1 MLDRKEIAQVLTEI
15 GTMLELLGESPF
27 KSRAYY
33 NGARI
38 IELLTEDIEELVRQ
52 DRLKEVRGI
61 GKALDEKIKELV
73 NTGRLEYYDRIREK
87 VPPGLFDLLKVPG
100 LGPKKVRTLY
110 EKLGITT
117 LGELEYKGEILTDLI
132 YHKRV

>member
-1 MLDRKEIAQVLTEI
+1 MDRKEIAQILTEI

-33 NGARI
+33 NGARTV
-38 IELLTEDIEELVRQ
+38 ELLTEDIEELVRQ

-73 NTGRLEYYDRIREK
+73 NTGRL
-87 VPPGLFDLLKVPG
+87 
-100 LGPKKVRTLY
+100 
-110 EKLGITT
+110 
-117 LGELEYKGEILTDLI
+117 
-132 YHKRV
+132 